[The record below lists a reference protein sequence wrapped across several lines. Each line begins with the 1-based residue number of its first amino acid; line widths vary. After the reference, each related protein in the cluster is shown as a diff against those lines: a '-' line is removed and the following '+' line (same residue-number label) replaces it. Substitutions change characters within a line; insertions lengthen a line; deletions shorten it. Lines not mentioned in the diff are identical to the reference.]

1 MNGRR
6 VFKDGDFAWLKVI
19 NCLKNTGMPLRE
31 IRTYIELC
39 QQGDTSLQEW
49 YDLILR
55 QKENLEEQFRQ
66 LQNDMQ
72 ELEYKLWYYEAAL
85 EAGTEKV
92 HKDHPC
98 NPTLEPDTI
107 PEDAHEYAQHYLEAN
122 KEENV

>member
-1 MNGRR
+1 
-6 VFKDGDFAWLKVI
+6 
-19 NCLKNTGMPLRE
+19 MPLRE

-39 QQGDTSLQEW
+39 QQGNTSLQER

-66 LQNDMQ
+66 FQNDMQ

-85 EAGTEKV
+85 EAAFEAAFEAGTEKV

>member
-1 MNGRR
+1 
-6 VFKDGDFAWLKVI
+6 
-19 NCLKNTGMPLRE
+19 MPLRK

-39 QQGDTSLQEW
+39 QQGDTSLQER
-49 YDLILR
+49 YGLILR

-66 LQNDMQ
+66 LQSDMQ

-85 EAGTEKV
+85 EAAFEAGTEKV

-98 NPTLEPDTI
+98 NPTFEPDTI
-107 PEDAHEYAQHYLEAN
+107 SEDAHEYAQHYLEAN